1 MPQLVQ
7 GHARFTAADFLL
19 EEYQAKVVEK
29 YQKETYDN
37 LVKILHTS
45 SQQMALM
52 KDAQVVELFDTS
64 QNIKRLLTESLAVMT
79 TLAQR
84 EGFALA
90 ELI

>member
-1 MPQLVQ
+1 
-7 GHARFTAADFLL
+7 
-19 EEYQAKVVEK
+19 
-29 YQKETYDN
+29 
-37 LVKILHTS
+37 
-45 SQQMALM
+45 M